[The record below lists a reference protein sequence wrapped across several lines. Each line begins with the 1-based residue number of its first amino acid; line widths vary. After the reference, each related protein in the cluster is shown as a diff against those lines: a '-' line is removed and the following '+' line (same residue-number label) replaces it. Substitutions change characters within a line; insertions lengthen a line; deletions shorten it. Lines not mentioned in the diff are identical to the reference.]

1 MHAGWLEVYA
11 SYKFYKTF
19 TLELA
24 INVKLK
30 RIPPMKWILCVF
42 IKPIYIVSNVKQPKP
57 WQNKM

>member
-24 INVKLK
+24 INIKLK

-42 IKPIYIVSNVKQPKP
+42 IKPIYIVSNVK
-57 WQNKM
+57 